1 MQYAQLGKSGL
12 IVSRI
17 CFGCWQLSP
26 RFWGEVAIGPWRK
39 ALDKAV
45 ELGVNFV
52 DTAGAYG
59 DGYAEEMLGGYFQD
73 SGNREHF
80 VLATKFY
87 WTFKKAQRHPDT
99 SYAFIIQEC
108 EDALRRL
115 KTDYIDLF
123 QVHAWDPLTRPDE
136 VAAALGRL
144 QQEGKVRLFGVSNLN
159 VEQMALYLRYVD
171 IASLQPLYNMIDREA
186 ESRELPFCLRE
197 RVGVITYSSLHRGLL
212 TGKYT
217 RDTRFDD
224 DRRNLALYQG
234 RAFHSMID
242 ALDALRPLAEKHN
255 LTVAQFSIRWLLT
268 HPAVTSA
275 IVGIKTPEHI
285 ASIVPAADGALPA
298 EDWHEAA
305 RVIAE
310 AKREALRLS

>member
-1 MQYAQLGKSGL
+1 MQYMQLGKSGL
-12 IVSRI
+12 LVSRI

-39 ALDKAV
+39 ALDTAV
-45 ELGVNFV
+45 GLGVNFI

-59 DGYAEEMLGGYFQD
+59 DGYAEEMLGDYFKD

-87 WTFKKAQRHPDT
+87 WTFKKAKRHPDT
-99 SYAFIIQEC
+99 SYAFIVQEC

-115 KTDYIDLF
+115 RTEYIDLF

-144 QQEGKVRLFGVSNLN
+144 KQEGKVRCFGASNLN
-159 VEQMALYLRYVD
+159 VEQTSLYLRHIDV
-171 IASLQPLYNMIDREA
+171 ASLQPLYNLIDRDVEA
-186 ESRELPFCLRE
+186 RELPFCLRE
-197 RVGVITYSSLHRGLL
+197 QIGVITYSSLHRGLL
-212 TGKYT
+212 AGTYA
-217 RDTRFDD
+217 REQQFDD
-224 DRRNLALYQG
+224 DRKNLPLYQG
-234 RAFHSMID
+234 RAFHRMLD
-242 ALDALRPLAEKHN
+242 AIDALRPLAEKHG

-275 IVGIKTPEHI
+275 IVGIKTPEQI
-285 ASIVPAADGALPA
+285 ASVVPAADDVLPA
-298 EDWHEAA
+298 EDWHDAA
-305 RVIAE
+305 RIVAE
-310 AKREALRLS
+310 AKREALGLT